1 MGIMDKMRE
10 KMGIIMIILI
20 AAFVITIVFN
30 WGAGGVDNLMKD
42 RDIVGVVNGEK
53 ITIKSFYEAYNQALE
68 QYRNAGVS
76 VDARTSEM
84 ILQQTWESLVSQVLW
99 QQEIERLN
107 ITVSDEEL
115 YHYLETNPPEFLMN
129 QEAFLTDGVFDYSKY
144 LNILRNPQGNE
155 WIEIE
160 RYLRDNVLPY
170 QKLNSLITSSVV
182 VDENEILQKFS
193 DESLIYTANYLS
205 APVHLM
211 PDSLVAVYEDD
222 IKDYYEANK
231 DELYKKDESRS
242 IRYVYWLKIPSS
254 KDTAD
259 VLYELDDI
267 KLRSQ
272 EGESFDEL
280 ADIFSEDLGEGGS
293 GDMGWFA
300 KEELREEY
308 QIPVFEA
315 GAGDILEPIVIGDE
329 FHLIKVADKKE
340 ENGVEQARISLL
352 VRRID
357 PVNTYDYFA
366 TEAEAFVLDV
376 ESYGFAKAL
385 ENVDAKLDTLNGG
398 FSKEFPYFGSLGYFP
413 ALAKW
418 VYRSKVNDMSSV
430 YENEKA
436 FVVAQL
442 IDVVEESYIPLED
455 VRASVERAVRMELKL
470 EKSRDLVSGTYTE
483 FMNGNASLMEVSDN
497 DPLLEYKSFSSSLN
511 ELPYPLGSAPVFA
524 DVVRNMTTNT
534 VSMPFEL
541 GRYGSIFVQLTGR
554 SSIDEELYLEKR
566 DELQQALLEEKQQ
579 AAYEN
584 WMNVLRE
591 KAEIEDNRVDFG
603 LN

>member
-211 PDSLVAVYEDD
+211 PDSLLAVYEDD

>member
-211 PDSLVAVYEDD
+211 PDSLFAVYEDD